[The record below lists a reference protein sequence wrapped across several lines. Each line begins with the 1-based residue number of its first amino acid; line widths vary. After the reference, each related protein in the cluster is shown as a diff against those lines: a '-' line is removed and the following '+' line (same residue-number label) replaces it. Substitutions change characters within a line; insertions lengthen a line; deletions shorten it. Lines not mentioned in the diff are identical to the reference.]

1 MQTMNKTAQI
11 SPVLLA
17 IMLASVAAGTP
28 FSQAGE
34 RYDHVPPA
42 DYLPKQLDDIGID
55 VKLGSQIPLNLPFR
69 AETGQYVYLSDL
81 IEDRKPILVT
91 LNYSDCPML
100 CNTQL
105 NGLVEGLNGLNW
117 TAGKEFKIIT
127 ICINPY
133 EPFTQMAQTKQ
144 NYLKEYDRADAK
156 KGWTF
161 LIGKEKNIKT
171 LADSLGYR
179 YKFDPLS
186 KEYLHTA
193 GIFVL
198 TPTGKISNI
207 LYGVKYTPEHLKEVL
222 FEAAD
227 GKIGSPMEQI
237 IMNCV
242 RYDPEKGSY
251 VLQTRNLMKLGGA
264 LTVLVL
270 FGWLLTSWIRDYRRG
285 RQQELE
291 KQGKAQAGAA

>member
-1 MQTMNKTAQI
+1 MKKTAQLY
-11 SPVLLA
+11 SVLLA
-17 IMLASVAAGTP
+17 ALLASVVPSAPSAL
-28 FSQAGE
+28 AGE
-34 RYDHVPPA
+34 RYDYIPPA

-55 VKLGSQIPLNLPFR
+55 SKLGEQIPLNIAFR
-69 AETGQYVYLSDL
+69 AESGKYVYLSDL

-100 CNTQL
+100 CSTQL

-117 TAGKEFKIIT
+117 SAGKEFKIIT

-133 EPFTQMAQTKQ
+133 ESFQQMAQSKEK
-144 NYLKEYDRADAK
+144 YLKEYDRADAK

-171 LADSLGYR
+171 VTDALGYR

-242 RYDPEKGSY
+242 RYDPLKGSY
-251 VLQTRNLMKLGGA
+251 VLQTRNLMKIGGA